1 MKKTFLMLTMSML
14 CFGAMAQNNMTYED
28 ESVIGDAYASSGDT
42 ARVIIRCHDSMP
54 LTFSSRVDGGP
65 VEPFRV
71 TKEGSYNLY
80 DFHFPTDSY
89 DDELRLLS
97 RRVLVVFAKD
107 HNNLEIKLP
116 LVSKQCVKLRIW
128 DPDDNKLNSPYI
140 RFRNE
145 AFEEYKN
152 MNYQKARQL
161 FVQAG
166 SMSDA
171 DQAEAVKN
179 VNMVDSVI
187 YFRQL
192 ADKAFEEAK
201 FMDAYKYYNN
211 VLSLNN
217 DDSYALDKKQE
228 STNHYRS
235 ICDIAYQKAE
245 YLFSEKQYEEARA
258 QYQIMVDEK
267 CYENF
272 PIYSTVEGRLN
283 FIDDIIKSRKS
294 HATVITYEWRKDTP
308 LGLHIGKYK
317 DHKWGGFFQFDLNT
331 KIFEM
336 SRSNAKFGDKPEANI
351 SFGWTVK
358 LVKPLWLFFGPGA
371 TAKMYHGMFADG
383 KYPGDDYAADKL
395 EKYKKDYL
403 DSKEISS
410 EDYLK
415 KVNSSFAIS
424 PVIGF
429 LVKYSYFAVRV
440 TYQYRFSLKKELEDF
455 MGKSYLSFGVGLAF

>member
-1 MKKTFLMLTMSML
+1 MRKTFLMLIMSML
-14 CFGAMAQNNMTYED
+14 SAGAMAQNNMTYED

-54 LTFSSRVDGGP
+54 LTFSSRVDGGS
-65 VEPFRV
+65 VEPYRV
-71 TKEGSYNLY
+71 TQEGSYNLY
-80 DFHFPTDSY
+80 DFRFPTDAA

-116 LVSKQCVKLRIW
+116 LVSKQCVKLRVW

-145 AFEEYKN
+145 AFEEYKK

-171 DQAEAVKN
+171 DQAEAIKN
-179 VNMVDSVI
+179 VNMVDSII
-187 YFRQL
+187 YYRQL
-192 ADKAFEEAK
+192 ADNAFEAAQ

-235 ICDIAYQKAE
+235 VCDIAYQKAE
-245 YLFSEKQYEEARA
+245 YMFNEKQYEEARK

-267 CYENF
+267 CYDNF
-272 PIYSTVEGRLN
+272 PVYSTVQSRLN
-283 FIDDIIKSRKS
+283 FIDEIIKSKKS

-308 LGLHIGKYK
+308 IGFHVGKYK
-317 DHKWGGFFQFDLNT
+317 DHKWGGFFQLDLNT

-358 LVKPLWLFFGPGA
+358 LVKPVWLFFGPGA
-371 TAKMYHGMFADG
+371 TAKMYHGKFLEN
-383 KYPGDDYAADKL
+383 KYPGDDYEFGQL
-395 EKYKKDYL
+395 VKYETDYL
-403 DSKEISS
+403 DPKEKGTD
-410 EDYLK
+410 DYHT
-415 KVNSSFAIS
+415 KVNTSFAIS
-424 PVIGF
+424 PVVGL
-429 LVKYSYFAVRV
+429 LVKYSYFAVRA

-455 MGKSYLSFGVGLAF
+455 MGKSFFSFGIGLAF